1 MRRSTVIAVVAAF
14 VLGGFT
20 QSAFAEKQPKMEEA
34 LVHLR
39 YALAALKTAS
49 HDKGGHRAKAV
60 DLTEKAIEEVNKG
73 IAFDN
78 KH

>member
-1 MRRSTVIAVVAAF
+1 MRRSTVIAVAVAF

-20 QSAFAEKQPKMEEA
+20 QRAFAEKQPKMEEA

-39 YALAALKTAS
+39 YALAALKEAS

-60 DLTEKAIEEVNKG
+60 ELTTQAIDEVNKG
-73 IAFDN
+73 IHFDD

>member
-1 MRRSTVIAVVAAF
+1 MRRTALIAAIAF
-14 VLGGFT
+14 ALGGFA
-20 QSAFAEKQPKMEEA
+20 QHAVAEPQPKMEEA

-49 HDKGGHRAKAV
+49 SDKGGHRKQAIE
-60 DLTEKAIEEVNKG
+60 LTDKAITQVEKG

>member
-1 MRRSTVIAVVAAF
+1 MRRTALSAAIAF
-14 VLGGFT
+14 TLGGFA
-20 QSAFAEKQPKMEEA
+20 QYAAADPQPKMDEA

-39 YALAALKTAS
+39 YALAALKSAS
-49 HDKGGHRAKAV
+49 SDKGGHRKQAIE
-60 DLTEKAIEEVNKG
+60 LTEKAIEQVNKG

>member
-1 MRRSTVIAVVAAF
+1 MRRTAIAVAVAF

-20 QSAFAEKQPKMEEA
+20 QRAFAEKQPKMEEA

-39 YALAALKTAS
+39 YALAALKTAK
-49 HDKGGHRAKAV
+49 HDKGGHRARAV
-60 DLTEKAIEEVNKG
+60 ELTEKALDEVNKG

>member
-1 MRRSTVIAVVAAF
+1 MRRTALVAVVAFA
-14 VLGGFT
+14 LGGFS
-20 QSAFAEKQPKMEEA
+20 QHALAESQPKMSEA

-39 YALAALKTAS
+39 YALAALKTATS
-49 HDKGGHRAKAV
+49 DKGGHRKQAIE
-60 DLTEKAIEEVNKG
+60 LTEKAIEQVNKG

>member
-1 MRRSTVIAVVAAF
+1 MRRTVIAVAVAF

-20 QSAFAEKQPKMEEA
+20 QRAFAEKQPKMEEA

-39 YALAALKTAS
+39 YALASLKAAS

-60 DLTEKAIEEVNKG
+60 ELTEKAIEEVNKG
-73 IAFDN
+73 IAFDD

>member
-1 MRRSTVIAVVAAF
+1 MRRTALAVAVAF

-20 QSAFAEKQPKMEEA
+20 QRAFAERQPKLEEA

-49 HDKGGHRAKAV
+49 PDKAGHGAKAIE
-60 DLTEKAIEEVNKG
+60 LTEKALEEVNKG
-73 IAFDN
+73 LAASDE
-78 KH
+78 KR